1 MQEVS
6 MMLNSLQVRVIAKL
20 GVVGAA
26 LALVVGC
33 AQQPKPVTVSD
44 SVEATATVEAIDQA
58 TRMVR
63 LRGTDGRLWVVQAG
77 PSVRNIGQVKPG
89 DLVKVRYTEAIAA
102 EVVKPG
108 TGVTSTGATTALQRA
123 DAGKLPGAT
132 ETVSM
137 KGVVKVVAVDTT
149 NNTVDI
155 IVSDGTTRRI
165 KVADPKAQEF
175 IRGLRVGDEV
185 QLTFSEALAISVEPA
200 R

>member
-1 MQEVS
+1 
-6 MMLNSLQVRVIAKL
+6 MMLNSVQVGVIGRL
-20 GVVGAA
+20 GVVAAA

-63 LRGTDGRLWVVQAG
+63 LRGADGRLWVVQAG
-77 PSVRNIGQVKPG
+77 PSVRNIGQVKAG
-89 DLVKVRYTEAIAA
+89 DVVKVRYTEAIAA

-108 TGVTSTGATTALQRA
+108 TGVTSAGATAALQRA

-137 KGVVKVVAVDTT
+137 KGVVKVAAVDTT

-155 IVSDGTTRRI
+155 IVSDGTNRRI

>member
-1 MQEVS
+1 MAHS
-6 MMLNSLQVRVIAKL
+6 YNFPMLARL
-20 GVVGAA
+20 GTAAAA

-44 SVEATATVEAIDQA
+44 SVEATATVESVDAA

-63 LRGTDGRLWVVQAG
+63 LRGADGRSWAVQAG
-77 PSVRNIGQVKPG
+77 PDVRNFAQVKAG
-89 DLVKVRYTEAIAA
+89 DLVKVRYTEAVAA

-108 TGVTSTGATTALQRA
+108 SGVTSTGATAALQRA
-123 DAGKLPGAT
+123 EVGARPGAT
-132 ETVSM
+132 GTVSL
-137 KGVVKVVAVDTT
+137 KGVVKVAALDTV

-155 IVSDGTTRRI
+155 SASDGTVRRI
-165 KVADPKAQEF
+165 RVVDPKAQEF

-185 QLTFSEALAISVEPA
+185 QLTFSEALAVSVEPA

>member
-1 MQEVS
+1 MAYVYDFP
-6 MMLNSLQVRVIAKL
+6 MLAKL
-20 GVVGAA
+20 GTTVAA

-44 SVEATATVEAIDQA
+44 SVEATATVESIDAA

-63 LRGTDGRLWVVQAG
+63 LLGADGRSWVVQAG
-77 PSVRNIGQVKPG
+77 PDVRNFGQVKVG
-89 DLVKVRYTEAIAA
+89 DLVKVRYTEALAA

-108 TGVTSTGATTALQRA
+108 TSVTSAGATTTLQRA
-123 DAGKLPGAT
+123 EVGARPGAT
-132 ETVSM
+132 STVAL
-137 KGVVKVVAVDTT
+137 KGVVKVAALDTV

-155 IVSDGTTRRI
+155 SASDGTVRRI
-165 KVADPKAQEF
+165 RVVDPKAQEF

-185 QLTFSEALAISVEPA
+185 QLTFSEALAVSVEPA